1 MRQGS
6 NPRRS
11 RGRGPR
17 KPHGGPH
24 NPHNPRPQNFDGSG
38 QDVRVRGNTYQVME
52 KYLALARDASLA
64 GDRVAMENY
73 LQHAEHYYRTIN
85 ADGNRPR
92 PPMRNDGQ
100 PGPDGQPQYGNGP
113 NGNAQGAN
121 VQNDNPQNGTPQPS
135 HGQQGNVQGG
145 NGAGANG
152 HDAQG
157 NGRDDGNDQH
167 RRAQR
172 DVSADENPDETD
184 N

>member
-17 KPHGGPH
+17 KPH
-24 NPHNPRPQNFDGSG
+24 NPSRPQNFDSPG

-64 GDRVAMENY
+64 GDRIAMENY

-85 ADGNRPR
+85 SNGEANRPR

-100 PGPDGQPQYGNGP
+100 PGTDGGQIGNGFDGQ
-113 NGNAQGAN
+113 A
-121 VQNDNPQNGTPQPS
+121 
-135 HGQQGNVQGG
+135 
-145 NGAGANG
+145 
-152 HDAQG
+152 
-157 NGRDDGNDQH
+157 GNDGRGGEEGQPHQQH
-167 RRAQR
+167 QPQSQVKAT
-172 DVSADENPDETD
+172 VADPTD
-184 N
+184 DTES

>member
-17 KPHGGPH
+17 KPH
-24 NPHNPRPQNFDGSG
+24 NPHNPSRPQNFDGSG

-64 GDRVAMENY
+64 GDRIAMENY

-92 PPMRNDGQ
+92 PPLRNDGQ
-100 PGPDGQPQYGNGP
+100 PGNDANQNNGQYANPQHAGQPGGGQGNGGGNGQSHMQGNGQASNGYDGNGP
-113 NGNAQGAN
+113 DGDQPQVQRATPVDPSDDEGN
-121 VQNDNPQNGTPQPS
+121 
-135 HGQQGNVQGG
+135 
-145 NGAGANG
+145 
-152 HDAQG
+152 
-157 NGRDDGNDQH
+157 
-167 RRAQR
+167 
-172 DVSADENPDETD
+172 
-184 N
+184 

>member
-17 KPHGGPH
+17 KPHGPH
-24 NPHNPRPQNFDGSG
+24 NPHSPSRPQNFDGSG

-100 PGPDGQPQYGNGP
+100 PGPDGQPQFGNGQ
-113 NGNAQGAN
+113 NNNTQSGNAQN
-121 VQNDNPQNGTPQPS
+121 VNGQNGNSQP
-135 HGQQGNVQGG
+135 GQQGNIQ
-145 NGAGANG
+145 GANG
-152 HDAQG
+152 AAGNGHDQG
-157 NGRDDGNDQH
+157 NERDDGQDQN

-172 DVSADENPDETD
+172 MPTDETPEETE

>member
-64 GDRVAMENY
+64 GDRIAMENY

-100 PGPDGQPQYGNGP
+100 PVQEGQQNGQYGN
-113 NGNAQGAN
+113 
-121 VQNDNPQNGTPQPS
+121 S
-135 HGQQGNVQGG
+135 QGG
-145 NGAGANG
+145 NEPS
-152 HDAQG
+152 G
-157 NGRDDGNDQH
+157 NGQASNGQGVNGQ
-167 RRAQR
+167 
-172 DVSADENPDETD
+172 SADGQAGNGTNGYDGQRAVRADEPADDTEN
-184 N
+184 

>member
-17 KPHGGPH
+17 KPH
-24 NPHNPRPQNFDGSG
+24 NPHNPSRPQNFDGSG

-100 PGPDGQPQYGNGP
+100 PATDGSQNNGQYANPQQGGQPGNG
-113 NGNAQGAN
+113 
-121 VQNDNPQNGTPQPS
+121 
-135 HGQQGNVQGG
+135 QGNGGG
-145 NGAGANG
+145 NGQN
-152 HDAQG
+152 HAQG
-157 NGRDDGNDQH
+157 NGQGGNSYEANGRDGDQPQ
-167 RRAQR
+167 AQR
-172 DVSADENPDETD
+172 ATPLDPSDDEGN
-184 N
+184 

>member
-17 KPHGGPH
+17 KPH
-24 NPHNPRPQNFDGSG
+24 NPSRPQNFDSPG

-64 GDRVAMENY
+64 GDRIAMENY

-85 ADGNRPR
+85 SNGEANRPR

-100 PGPDGQPQYGNGP
+100 PGTDGGQGGNS
-113 NGNAQGAN
+113 QG
-121 VQNDNPQNGTPQPS
+121 DNS
-135 HGQQGNVQGG
+135 QGG
-145 NGAGANG
+145 NG
-152 HDAQG
+152 QIG
-157 NGRDDGNDQH
+157 NGFDGQVGNDGRGGEEGQPH
-167 RRAQR
+167 QR
-172 DVSADENPDETD
+172 HQPQSQVKATVADTTD
-184 N
+184 DTES

>member
-17 KPHGGPH
+17 KPH
-24 NPHNPRPQNFDGSG
+24 NPHNPSRPQNFDGSG

-100 PGPDGQPQYGNGP
+100 PGNDGNQNNGQYANPQHAGQPGGGQGSGGGNGQGDMQGNGQASNGYDGNGP
-113 NGNAQGAN
+113 DSDQ
-121 VQNDNPQNGTPQPS
+121 PQ
-135 HGQQGNVQGG
+135 
-145 NGAGANG
+145 
-152 HDAQG
+152 
-157 NGRDDGNDQH
+157 
-167 RRAQR
+167 AQR
-172 DVSADENPDETD
+172 ATPVDPSDDEGN
-184 N
+184 

>member
-17 KPHGGPH
+17 KPHNPH
-24 NPHNPRPQNFDGSG
+24 NPHNQSRPQNFDGG

-64 GDRVAMENY
+64 GDRIAMENY

-100 PGPDGQPQYGNGP
+100 PGQDGNQSYGNGP
-113 NGNAQGAN
+113 GAN
-121 VQNDNPQNGTPQPS
+121 NQQANS
-135 HGQQGNVQGG
+135 QGNQGG
-145 NGAGANG
+145 QGHPGNGQGNGQPTDAGSQNG
-152 HDAQG
+152 HDHQG
-157 NGRDDGNDQH
+157 NGRDREEGQDQ
-167 RRAQR
+167 RAQR
-172 DVSADENPDETD
+172 IATDEPADDTEN
-184 N
+184 

>member
-1 MRQGS
+1 
-6 NPRRS
+6 
-11 RGRGPR
+11 
-17 KPHGGPH
+17 
-24 NPHNPRPQNFDGSG
+24 
-38 QDVRVRGNTYQVME
+38 ME

-100 PGPDGQPQYGNGP
+100 LGADGQQQFGNGQNNNNIQ
-113 NGNAQGAN
+113 NGNA
-121 VQNDNPQNGTPQPS
+121 QNGTPQNGNTQPGNTQPGL
-135 HGQQGNVQGG
+135 GQQGNIQD
-145 NGAGANG
+145 ANG
-152 HDAQG
+152 TAANGQDHG
-157 NGRDDGNDQH
+157 NGREDGHDQN

-172 DVSADENPDETD
+172 VVPADESPDETE

>member
-24 NPHNPRPQNFDGSG
+24 NPHNPRPQNFDGG

-100 PGPDGQPQYGNGP
+100 PGQDGNQPYGNG
-113 NGNAQGAN
+113 QGAN
-121 VQNDNPQNGTPQPS
+121 N
-135 HGQQGNVQGG
+135 QGG
-145 NGAGANG
+145 NSQGGPGQGGQGQPGNGQGNGAAASGGPNG
-152 HDAQG
+152 HDHQG
-157 NGRDDGNDQH
+157 NGRDRDDGQDQGE
-167 RRAQR
+167 RAQP
-172 DVSADENPDETD
+172 ADEPSDETE

>member
-100 PGPDGQPQYGNGP
+100 PGQDGQPYNNG
-113 NGNAQGAN
+113 QGAN
-121 VQNDNPQNGTPQPS
+121 VQNGTMQNGAPQAVQ
-135 HGQQGNVQGG
+135 GQPGNSQGG
-145 NGAGANG
+145 NGAAGNG
-152 HDAQG
+152 HDGHG
-157 NGRDDGNDQH
+157 NGRDDGQDQH

-172 DVSADENPDETD
+172 DVPADDAPDESE

>member
-64 GDRVAMENY
+64 GDRIAMENY

-85 ADGNRPR
+85 SNGEANRPR

-100 PGPDGQPQYGNGP
+100 PATDGGQGGNSQG
-113 NGNAQGAN
+113 GN
-121 VQNDNPQNGTPQPS
+121 S
-135 HGQQGNVQGG
+135 QGG
-145 NGAGANG
+145 NG
-152 HDAQG
+152 QI
-157 NGRDDGNDQH
+157 
-167 RRAQR
+167 
-172 DVSADENPDETD
+172 
-184 N
+184 

>member
-17 KPHGGPH
+17 KPHNPH
-24 NPHNPRPQNFDGSG
+24 NPHNPRPQSFDGG

-100 PGPDGQPQYGNGP
+100 PGQDGNQSYGNGP
-113 NGNAQGAN
+113 GANNQQANSPGNQGAQGH
-121 VQNDNPQNGTPQPS
+121 PGNG
-135 HGQQGNVQGG
+135 QGNGQPA
-145 NGAGANG
+145 NAGSPNG
-152 HDAQG
+152 HDHQG
-157 NGRDDGNDQH
+157 NGRDREEGQDQ
-167 RRAQR
+167 RAQR
-172 DVSADENPDETD
+172 VATDEPADDTEN
-184 N
+184 

>member
-64 GDRVAMENY
+64 GDRIAMENY

-100 PGPDGQPQYGNGP
+100 PGQDGQQNGQYGNGQG
-113 NGNAQGAN
+113 GNEQG
-121 VQNDNPQNGTPQPS
+121 
-135 HGQQGNVQGG
+135 GNVQGG
-145 NGAGANG
+145 NGQSSNG
-152 HDAQG
+152 QAG
-157 NGRDDGNDQH
+157 NGQSVNGPGGNDQPGNSTNGYESQ
-167 RRAQR
+167 RA
-172 DVSADENPDETD
+172 VPADEAGDDQEN
-184 N
+184 

>member
-17 KPHGGPH
+17 KPH
-24 NPHNPRPQNFDGSG
+24 NPHNPSRPQNFDGSG

-100 PGPDGQPQYGNGP
+100 PGAEGGQNNAQYGN
-113 NGNAQGAN
+113 
-121 VQNDNPQNGTPQPS
+121 PQHGGQPGS
-135 HGQQGNVQGG
+135 GQGNGGG
-145 NGAGANG
+145 NGQG
-152 HDAQG
+152 HTQG
-157 NGRDDGNDQH
+157 NGQPGNGYDASGRDGDQPQ
-167 RRAQR
+167 AQR
-172 DVSADENPDETD
+172 ATPVDPSDDEGN
-184 N
+184 

>member
-17 KPHGGPH
+17 KPHGPH
-24 NPHNPRPQNFDGSG
+24 NPHNPSRPQNFDSSG

-100 PGPDGQPQYGNGP
+100 PGPDGQPQFGNGQNNSAQSGNAQNVNGQ
-113 NGNAQGAN
+113 NGNAQ
-121 VQNDNPQNGTPQPS
+121 P
-135 HGQQGNVQGG
+135 GQQGNIQ
-145 NGAGANG
+145 GANG
-152 HDAQG
+152 AAGNGHDQG
-157 NGRDDGNDQH
+157 NNRDDGQDQT

-172 DVSADENPDETD
+172 MPADEAPEETE